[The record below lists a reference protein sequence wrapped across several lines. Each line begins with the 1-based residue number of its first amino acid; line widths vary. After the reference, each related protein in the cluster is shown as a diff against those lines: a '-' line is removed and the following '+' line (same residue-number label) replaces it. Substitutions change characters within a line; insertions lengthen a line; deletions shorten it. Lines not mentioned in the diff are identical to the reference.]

1 MERSTKAMAT
11 SLLTLALVAF
21 AGCDAGE
28 HPPVIVDSGEAV
40 ADPDFDESQL
50 PPDFPLELLPPT
62 YAVGTFAE
70 LGGVASIS
78 FENNVPV
85 EQTIFHYAAL
95 LGEPTLD
102 ADTTDG
108 GRTVQ
113 WHDAGPW
120 HLSVIGDGNES
131 IIGFARPP
139 L

>member
-1 MERSTKAMAT
+1 MERSTKAVAM
-11 SLLTLALVAF
+11 SLLALALVTL

-28 HPPVIVDSGEAV
+28 EPPLIVDPGEAI
-40 ADPDFDESQL
+40 ADSDFDESQL

-70 LGGVASIS
+70 LGGIASIS
-78 FENNVPV
+78 FENRAPV
-85 EQTIFHYAAL
+85 EQTILHYAAL

-102 ADTTDG
+102 ADSADG